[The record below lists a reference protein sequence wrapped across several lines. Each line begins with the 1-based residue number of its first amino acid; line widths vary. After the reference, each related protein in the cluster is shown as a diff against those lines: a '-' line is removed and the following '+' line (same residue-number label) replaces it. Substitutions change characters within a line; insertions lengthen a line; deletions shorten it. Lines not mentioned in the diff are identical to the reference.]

1 MKKRILILSVCFFPL
16 IIICFICLFLYLAK
30 FESECEVY
38 KFDENG
44 NMIYMYAG
52 KEKGGTKQY
61 WDYNSNNQILESK
74 VVSDTAVSNQ
84 LMTEKYVYDE
94 DGLLIKEVYTTT
106 VNDKVVRTN
115 EKEYF
120 YNGKKQLVKEVAS
133 DGTEWSY
140 AYDDKGHKKSVS
152 SSSGGFYK
160 YEYNDIKKEALMVEY
175 SFGST
180 IVRWNYDDFG
190 RLLKEYYDNKTHEW
204 FYDEANPGRLSK
216 EISFDGQKTIEIIYK
231 GSLIYTKCYKNY
243 QTENEELIEQSIQK
257 VKYTYWPNKKIKTQK
272 IYTISGKR
280 YK

>member
-1 MKKRILILSVCFFPL
+1 MKKRVLILSVCFFLL
-16 IIICFICLFLYLAK
+16 IIICFIYLFLYFAK
-30 FESECEVY
+30 LESECEFY

-61 WDYNSNNQILESK
+61 WEYNSNNQILETK
-74 VVSDTAVSNQ
+74 VVFDTTVSNQ
-84 LMTEKYVYDE
+84 LMTGKYVYDE

-120 YNGKKQLVKEVAS
+120 YNGKKQLVKAVAL
-133 DGTEWSY
+133 DGTEWIY
-140 AYDDKGHKKSVS
+140 AYDDKGHKKSIS

-160 YEYNDIKKEALMVEY
+160 YEYDDIKKEALMVEY

-204 FYDEANPGRLSK
+204 FYDEVNPEKLSK

-272 IYTISGKR
+272 IYTISRKR
-280 YK
+280 DK

>member
-16 IIICFICLFLYLAK
+16 IIICFICLFLYFAK
-30 FESECEVY
+30 LESECEVY

-44 NMIYMYAG
+44 NMIYRCAG

-61 WDYNSNNQILESK
+61 WEYNSNNQILETK
-74 VVSDTAVSNQ
+74 VVFDTTVSHR
-84 LMTEKYVYDE
+84 LITGKYVYDQ
-94 DGLLIKEVYTTT
+94 DGLLIKDVYTTT
-106 VNDKVVRTN
+106 VNNKVIKIDET
-115 EKEYF
+115 KYF
-120 YNGKKQLVKEVAS
+120 YNERKQLVKEAAS
-133 DGTEWSY
+133 DGTEWIY

-180 IVRWNYDDFG
+180 IVRWNYDDSG
-190 RLLKEYYDNKTHEW
+190 RLVKECEDNKTHEW

>member
-1 MKKRILILSVCFFPL
+1 MKKSVLILSVCFVPL
-16 IIICFICLFLYLAK
+16 IIICLFLY
-30 FESECEVY
+30 FIMIESECEVH

-44 NMIYMYAG
+44 NMIYSCAG

-61 WDYNSNNQILESK
+61 WEYNSNNQILATK
-74 VVSDTAVSNQ
+74 VVLDTTVSHR
-84 LMTEKYVYDE
+84 LITGKYVYDQ
-94 DGLLIKEVYTTT
+94 DGLLIKDVYTTT
-106 VNDKVVRTN
+106 VNNKVIKIDET
-115 EKEYF
+115 EYF
-120 YNGKKQLVKEVAS
+120 YNERKQLVKEVAS
-133 DGTEWSY
+133 DGTEWVY

-180 IVRWNYDDFG
+180 IVRRNYDDSG
-190 RLLKEYYDNKTHEW
+190 RLVKEYEDNKTHEW
-204 FYDEANPGRLSK
+204 FYDGANPEKLSR
-216 EISFDGQKTIEIIYK
+216 EIIFDGQKTIEIIYK

-257 VKYTYWPNKKIKTQK
+257 VKYTYWPNKKIKAQK
-272 IYTISGKR
+272 IYAISGKR

>member
-180 IVRWNYDDFG
+180 IVRWNYDDSG
-190 RLLKEYYDNKTHEW
+190 RLVKECEDNKTHEW
-204 FYDEANPGRLSK
+204 FYDEANPEKLSR
-216 EISFDGQKTIEIIYK
+216 EIIFDGQKTIEIIYK

-243 QTENEELIEQSIQK
+243 QAETEELIEQSIQK